1 MSNPKLI
8 ALLTAGFLTLSVAL
22 AQADPHH
29 DQNQTPSSP
38 KTLPTVQ
45 APSTNPQGMP
55 TGMMSGPGQGMTM
68 MQMMQMMGQ
77 GGMGMMGQGLM
88 MLEGAPFE
96 QAFLSMMIPHHRA
109 AVEMARGILNQT
121 QDPQIRTWANNI
133 IQTQEREISQ
143 MRQLLGAL
151 GGTNLAA
158 QRMMTQRMGSD
169 SMGMGSPGMGSSM
182 PGMQSSTASPDKTF
196 LISMIGHHALAIEM
210 ATMALQKAQNPLIVK
225 LAADIASTQAQEI
238 YRMRLKLA
246 SLK

>member
-1 MSNPKLI
+1 MSNPKLT
-8 ALLTAGFLTLSVAL
+8 ALLTAVFLTLGVAL

-45 APSTNPQGMP
+45 APSANPQGMP
-55 TGMMSGPGQGMTM
+55 AGMMSGTGQGMNM
-68 MQMMQMMGQ
+68 MQMMQMMSQ
-77 GGMGMMGQGLM
+77 SGMGMMGQGLM

-109 AVEMARGILNQT
+109 AVEMARGILTQT

-158 QRMMTQRMGSD
+158 QRMVTQ
-169 SMGMGSPGMGSSM
+169 GMGSTGMGST
-182 PGMQSSTASPDKTF
+182 GMGSAMQDQSNVTNPDKAF
-196 LISMIGHHALAIEM
+196 LTSMIRHHASAIEI
-210 ATMALQKAQNPLIVK
+210 ASQALQRAQNPVIVN
-225 LAADIASTQAQEI
+225 LAANIASAQAQEI
-238 YRMRLKLA
+238 YQMRLKLA
-246 SLK
+246 SLR